1 MGAEEHR
8 KKAVQN
14 VRCAVITVSDT
25 RDKETDTSGKEI
37 ITILKSHGHEVVRY
51 DIVKDEP
58 SQIGDVMRQCVESP
72 DVQAVIFNG
81 GTGVTARDNT
91 IETLS
96 SFSEKQLPG
105 FGELFRMLSYEEI
118 GAAAMLSRATA
129 FIVEKK
135 AVFSIPG
142 STGAVRL
149 ATEKLIAPELGHLLY
164 EANR

>member
-1 MGAEEHR
+1 MGAEEH
-8 KKAVQN
+8 KKRAMRN

-25 RDKETDTSGKEI
+25 RNKETDASGKEI
-37 ITILKSHGHEVVRY
+37 MSILQSHGHVIARYEV
-51 DIVKDEP
+51 IKDEP
-58 SQIGDVMRQCVESP
+58 SQIADIMRQCIEAP
-72 DVQAVIFNG
+72 DIQAVIFNG
-81 GTGVTARDNT
+81 GTGISARDNT

-96 SFSEKQLPG
+96 NFSERALPG

-135 AVFSIPG
+135 AVFCLPG
-142 STGAVRL
+142 STAAVKL
-149 ATEKLIAPELGHLLY
+149 ATEKLIAPELGHLLS